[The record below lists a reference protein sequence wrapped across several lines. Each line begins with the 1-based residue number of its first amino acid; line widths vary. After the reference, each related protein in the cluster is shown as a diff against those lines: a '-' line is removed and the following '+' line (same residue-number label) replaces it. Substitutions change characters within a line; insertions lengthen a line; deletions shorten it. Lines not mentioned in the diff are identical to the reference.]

1 MKKPRKR
8 VLIPVDGSQFSLE
21 ILPAVKQFLE
31 SRSNELILLHVTEM
45 PNWLSND
52 EVAEGDTATYPEHE
66 AVALE
71 ASFRSSLQSSI
82 DELTAAGFEVITA
95 IAFGEPMPEIE
106 RFIAEE
112 GVDLVAM
119 TTHGRTGLARMFLG
133 SVAQHLVNH
142 AAVPVLLVRSFAQ
155 AKPE

>member
-71 ASFRSSLQSSI
+71 ASFSSSLESSI
-82 DELTAAGFEVITA
+82 DELTPAGF
-95 IAFGEPMPEIE
+95 
-106 RFIAEE
+106 
-112 GVDLVAM
+112 
-119 TTHGRTGLARMFLG
+119 
-133 SVAQHLVNH
+133 
-142 AAVPVLLVRSFAQ
+142 
-155 AKPE
+155 